1 MYDRGLDYW
10 KRIRLDRRLC
20 YYRELSVLSFIFKHR
35 ASTIRS
41 MALNRFRYLSNWLR
55 CVRVKVQNLRL
66 RKGKFKERE
75 ICYFFCGGIKEVF
88 LMDKYG
94 NRLLPLYI
102 DLNWTGLTWA
112 GKT

>member
-41 MALNRFRYLSNWLR
+41 MALHRFRYLSNWLR
-55 CVRVKVQNLRL
+55 CVRVKVQNLHL
-66 RKGKFKERE
+66 RKEKFKERE
-75 ICYFFCGGIKEVF
+75 ICYFFVVVLK
-88 LMDKYG
+88 KYF
-94 NRLLPLYI
+94 
-102 DLNWTGLTWA
+102 
-112 GKT
+112 